1 MMDDG
6 HAQLMSWLEVGGDV
20 IYEHDPPQR
29 NGQLVGGS
37 TVDSRL
43 WLAQSYLAGDHN
55 RVELLIELVGSIGII
70 RGGSPGVGDHP
81 DPDHG
86 RARPGHR
93 FGYQRLRPQV
103 GEQPLDQVSRLDPEE
118 LRDLLLECRLAQ
130 LSSFH
135 LVVQLATLRISCY
148 EVAEAVMWQAQAL
161 TVGTQGGEEVGGD
174 DAAEVEEQAFIVG
187 HGSMQPLTGRLV

>member
-20 IYEHDPPQR
+20 IHEHDSPQG

-43 WLAQSYLAGDHN
+43 WLAQSHLAGDHN
-55 RVELLIELVGSIGII
+55 RVELLIELVGSIGIV

-81 DPDHG
+81 DADPG

-93 FGYQRLRPQV
+93 FDDQRLRPQV
-103 GEQPLDQVSRLDPEE
+103 GEQALDQAGRLDPEK
-118 LRDLLLECRLAQ
+118 LRNLLLEVGW
-130 LSSFH
+130 LSSPRS
-135 LVVQLATLRISCY
+135 TWWYS
-148 EVAEAVMWQAQAL
+148 
-161 TVGTQGGEEVGGD
+161 
-174 DAAEVEEQAFIVG
+174 
-187 HGSMQPLTGRLV
+187 